1 MVAEQIIGML
11 DNNVLCG
18 CGMESFMGWV
28 EDGDTFYVS
37 YEDKYTEE
45 QIKEAIRLSAEIA
58 PMVDELSWKLAIE
71 NMG

>member
-11 DNNVLCG
+11 DNNVFCG
-18 CGMESFMGWV
+18 CGMESLMGWV

-37 YEDKYTEE
+37 YKDKYTEK

-58 PMVDELSWKLAIE
+58 PLVDELSWKLNVE
-71 NMG
+71 PGE